1 VRASVASAETA
12 LARTLENI
20 SMRLRLGVPAQLAP
34 SEKQG
39 VLDAALESV
48 TRANEGLIARG
59 FPLFAEAG
67 PGKRFRWRPEP
78 PGDEHFDLAST
89 VLRRGWGDCD
99 DLAPWHAASL
109 RASGEDPEAR
119 AVVVPSASG
128 VPGRWH
134 AVVERSGGNIEDPS
148 LAAGMG
154 QRVSG
159 EEGSLPP
166 FWPAMRPD
174 RLTLAAHRLAWP
186 SSGYAA
192 RVDVPSMSVP
202 AVYSGLGVGT
212 TPAAALCGVL
222 GSLSDVCG
230 DDADDAHLFQLAGA
244 HDLLLGVRPAE
255 VYEALCGMCGEDEAV
270 GIFPGAVSLAAPF
283 AGKALSALGLGKAG
297 GGAPSGGSPPAGA
310 YAPGGYTPGPIIV
323 RF

>member
-1 VRASVASAETA
+1 
-12 LARTLENI
+12 
-20 SMRLRLGVPAQLAP
+20 MRLRLGVPSQLDA
-34 SEKQG
+34 SEKQA

-59 FPLFAEAG
+59 LPLFSDAG
-67 PGKRFRWRPEP
+67 PGKRFRWKPEP
-78 PGDEHFDLAST
+78 PGDEHFDLGST

-109 RASGEDPEAR
+109 RATGDDPSAR
-119 AVVVPSASG
+119 AIVIPSASG

-134 AVVERSGGNIEDPS
+134 AVVERSNGSIEDPS

-159 EEGSLPP
+159 DDGQLGP
-166 FWPAMRPD
+166 FWSAMRPD
-174 RLTLAAHRLAWP
+174 RLALAAHPLRWP

-192 RVDVPSMSVP
+192 RVDVPSLSVP
-202 AVYSGLGVGT
+202 AVYSGLGIGN

-222 GSLSDVCG
+222 GDLGPICH
-230 DDADDAHLFQLAGA
+230 DDAAEHHLAQLAGA
-244 HDLLLGVRPAE
+244 HDLLLGCHPRE
-255 VYEALCGMCGEDEAV
+255 VAEALAGLFGDDESV
-270 GIFPGAVSLAAPF
+270 GIFGGALSLAAPF
-283 AGKALSALGLGKAG
+283 AGKALDMARGMLGKQ
-297 GGAPSGGSPPAGA
+297 GGAPGGAPPAGTPAGA
-310 YAPGGYTPGPIIV
+310 YAPGGYGPIIV

>member
-1 VRASVASAETA
+1 
-12 LARTLENI
+12 
-20 SMRLRLGVPAQLAP
+20 MRLRLGVPAQLAP
-34 SEKQG
+34 SEKQS

-59 FPLFAEAG
+59 FPLFEEAG

-119 AVVVPSASG
+119 AVVVPSKSG

-134 AVVERSGGNIEDPS
+134 AVVERAGGSIEDPS

-154 QRVSG
+154 SRVSG
-159 EEGSLPP
+159 EEGSLAP
-166 FWPAMRPD
+166 FWAAMRPD
-174 RLTLAAHRLAWP
+174 RLALAAHPLAWP
-186 SSGYAA
+186 SRGYAA
-192 RVDVPSMSVP
+192 RVDVPSQSVP
-202 AVYSGLGVGT
+202 AVYSGLGIGN

-222 GSLSDVCG
+222 GSLPDVCG
-230 DDADDAHLFQLAGA
+230 EDAEAGHLLTLAGA
-244 HDLLLGVRPAE
+244 HDLLLGAHPQE
-255 VYEALCGMCGEDEAV
+255 VYEALCGMCGEEEAV
-270 GIFPGAVSLAAPF
+270 GFLPAAASIAAPF

-297 GGAPSGGSPPAGA
+297 GGAPAAGGAPAGA
-310 YAPGGYTPGPIIV
+310 YAPGGYGPIIV